1 MPQPVANSVI
11 AMLRGINSP
20 KLPFQNQSTEKSFA
34 SPVDDALSQRLER
47 QAMTT
52 FKATTEGTDKL
63 GLCAVLERY
72 ANDEW
77 LPDYYNE
84 EQRVG
89 IVFDQFKRQVEQE
102 LKLLVLEVD
111 ED

>member
-1 MPQPVANSVI
+1 MPQPVANSIVAI
-11 AMLRGINSP
+11 LRGIGSP
-20 KLPFQNQSTEKSFA
+20 ELPCQNQNPEKSFA
-34 SPVDDALSQRLER
+34 SPVDDALNQRQER

-63 GLCAVLERY
+63 GLRAVLERY
-72 ANDEW
+72 ANDQW
-77 LPDYYNE
+77 LPDHYTE

-89 IVFDQFKRQVEQE
+89 IVLDQLVPQE
-102 LKLLVLEVD
+102 LKLLVLDVD